1 LELEH
6 PGGQAQADFGTT
18 HVVWDRE
25 LKEIKYL
32 AVSFPFSN
40 AGFCVPVPAESQQCF
55 LHALI
60 QVFEWIGGVPQRI
73 RFDNLS
79 AAVVNIGKGAEREL
93 TDTFTRF
100 MLHYRFEAEFCSPAR
115 GNEKGNEENI
125 VGYSRRN
132 WLLPY
137 PQAKSFTELTQI
149 LYERA
154 IDDLNRIHYA
164 KGVVMAKLWQQEQ
177 QEFFPLPGIPFEP
190 VELRTAKG
198 DKFGKVRYEKEV
210 YHLPSATG
218 QPVLLKLGWDRVEI
232 LDQCQR
238 CLGTFPRQ
246 YVLKAQPID
255 WKGYFEVFAQ
265 KPRGARHA
273 AMYRFL
279 PQAVLS
285 YLEETEHYRER
296 LKFIS
301 TLLTEGF
308 AMDAISEALATTRSR
323 SYNQAL
329 IRHLL
334 YQLHLEKPLEKLSNI
349 FDLTELE
356 FINRKENILAVGA
369 VGTGK
374 THLATALGIKAC
386 SQRKSVRFYRCLDLV
401 NILLEHHRQGRLGA
415 TMAILGKSDL
425 LIIDELGFV
434 PLHRD
439 GAELL
444 FNVVAQAYEHQS
456 VIVTSNLE
464 FGQWNSVLGDNRLTA
479 AMIDRLVHH
488 AHILAFDGEITA
500 LEKHFLDRPGF
511 CIRIETSHF

>member
-1 LELEH
+1 MPQQKYIKHLYEKEDCNIAEISAKVGINWRTAAKYAKKDDWNEPVVKQIRRRPVMEPFTEIVDVWLLEDLLKPRKERRTATGIYHQLRNEHGFTGSERTVRGYVSQRKKELKVQQEEKFLELEH
-6 PGGQAQADFGTT
+6 PSGQAQADFGTT
-18 HVVWDRE
+18 HVVWEGE

-40 AGFCVPVPAESQQCF
+40 AGFCVPVPAENLQCF

-100 MLHYRFEAEFCSPAR
+100 MLHYRFEAEFCSPAK
-115 GNEKGNEENI
+115 GNEKGSVENK

-154 IDDLNRIHYA
+154 ISDLNRIHYA
-164 KGVVMAKLWQQEQ
+164 KGVTMAELWQQEQ
-177 QEFFPLPGIPFEP
+177 QVLLPLPGIPFEP
-190 VELRTAKG
+190 VELRTARG
-198 DKFGKVRYEKEV
+198 DKFGKVRHEKEV

-218 QPVLLKLGWDRVEI
+218 QSVLLKLGWDKVEI
-232 LDQCQR
+232 LDQTQL

-246 YVLKAQPID
+246 YILKAQPID
-255 WKGYFEVFAQ
+255 WKGYFEIFVQ

-308 AMDAISEALATTRSR
+308 AMEDISEALATTRSR
-323 SYNQAL
+323 SYNPAL

-334 YQLHLEKPLEKLSNI
+334 YQLLSDKPLEKLDERHTPVSVKNYVPQI
-349 FDLTELE
+349 
-356 FINRKENILAVGA
+356 
-369 VGTGK
+369 
-374 THLATALGIKAC
+374 TA
-386 SQRKSVRFYRCLDLV
+386 Y
-401 NILLEHHRQGRLGA
+401 
-415 TMAILGKSDL
+415 
-425 LIIDELGFV
+425 
-434 PLHRD
+434 
-439 GAELL
+439 
-444 FNVVAQAYEHQS
+444 
-456 VIVTSNLE
+456 
-464 FGQWNSVLGDNRLTA
+464 
-479 AMIDRLVHH
+479 DRLMPVKGGMVC
-488 AHILAFDGEITA
+488 D
-500 LEKHFLDRPGF
+500 
-511 CIRIETSHF
+511 